1 MKNLFKLSQ
10 SQVDLT
16 GMPGSTGDAVSV
28 KVDVLRFIQQMGL
41 ENPNNLENIGNGF
54 GQLADQLE
62 KINDP
67 RSAQARAI
75 ITQVRNL
82 QKSINSF
89 K

>member
-16 GMPGSTGDAVSV
+16 GMPGSTGDAFSI
-28 KVDVLRFIQQMGL
+28 DVRKFIQKMDL